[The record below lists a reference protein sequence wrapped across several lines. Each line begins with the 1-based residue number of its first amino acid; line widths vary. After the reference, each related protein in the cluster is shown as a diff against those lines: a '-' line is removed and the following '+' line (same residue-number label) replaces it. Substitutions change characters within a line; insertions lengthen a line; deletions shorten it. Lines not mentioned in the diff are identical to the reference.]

1 MWPSLTLPHL
11 QQHNLHQDAI
21 LGLTQQ
27 RPAQQEGV
35 SGEDSSAPTPLELA
49 LQVHLTSKG
58 AISNVNDNSDRDPP
72 NRKRSRDSEEHPVCP
87 SIVSTAGSSSDTDS
101 PNSRANAEVSD
112 QPTSEAQRQR
122 QERNRREQLRA
133 QRLCEQIE
141 ALRDLLVAS
150 NIYCSPNKHAILS
163 HVVQYIGQLQSR
175 ALTIDAEQQRLQ
187 ATIRS
192 TTELLQ
198 GGGGGSGI
206 ADADSTSLSSN
217 DSGDDDDS
225 DDDDDDD
232 DDDGTSTTAV
242 PESYPLCANE
252 VVPSEAVVYED
263 VVSFCPFP
271 IGIVA
276 LDGHIVT
283 SNGEFERLF
292 NPQYPRASLLA
303 NQSLF
308 AHVRNHGEVFHAME
322 RLLRL
327 SLPSEHV
334 SASDTK
340 ASVHSQPPNQ
350 QQLYWSGSLQ
360 TMSNNE
366 TVSFMDIACI
376 RVIRATPD
384 SFWRLLLT
392 QVSAVM
398 TLTDKRTVDG
408 DCNSPGYFCI
418 VVKA

>member
-1 MWPSLTLPHL
+1 MWPSLTLPHF
-11 QQHNLHQDAI
+11 QQHNLHQDAM

-49 LQVHLTSKG
+49 LQVHQTSKG
-58 AISNVNDNSDRDPP
+58 AISNVDDNSDKDPP

-87 SIVSTAGSSSDTDS
+87 SVVSTAGSSSDTDS
-101 PNSRANAEVSD
+101 PNSRANADVSEL
-112 QPTSEAQRQR
+112 QATSEAQRQR

-163 HVVQYIGQLQSR
+163 HVVQYIAQLQSR

-192 TTELLQ
+192 TTDLLQ
-198 GGGGGSGI
+198 GGGGGSGM
-206 ADADSTSLSSN
+206 ADADTTSLSSN

-232 DDDGTSTTAV
+232 GTANTEL

-276 LDGHIVT
+276 LDGRIVT

-292 NPQYPRASLLA
+292 NPQYPRASFLA

-327 SLPSEHV
+327 SLPSELV
-334 SASDTK
+334 ASHTK

-366 TVSFMDIACI
+366 TVSFVDIACI
-376 RVIRATPD
+376 R
-384 SFWRLLLT
+384 WRPNT
-392 QVSAVM
+392 GRPYSH
-398 TLTDKRTVDG
+398 
-408 DCNSPGYFCI
+408 S
-418 VVKA
+418 